1 MTTDWDMSDYTTIPI
16 CGIHK
21 FSRHHWKQHAN
32 GRTVHV
38 FFHHEGGPSY
48 AVPGS
53 VRPGWYCGFEG
64 SVSSDW
70 CGPFK
75 TRTLARLTAEL
86 LP

>member
-1 MTTDWDMSDYTTIPI
+1 MTTKWDMSLYSTSKSLGVHT
-16 CGIHK
+16 

-38 FFHHEGGPSY
+38 FFHHESGPNSV
-48 AVPGS
+48 VPVS

-64 SVSSDW
+64 TNPPDW

-75 TRTLARLTAEL
+75 LRKMARLTAEL